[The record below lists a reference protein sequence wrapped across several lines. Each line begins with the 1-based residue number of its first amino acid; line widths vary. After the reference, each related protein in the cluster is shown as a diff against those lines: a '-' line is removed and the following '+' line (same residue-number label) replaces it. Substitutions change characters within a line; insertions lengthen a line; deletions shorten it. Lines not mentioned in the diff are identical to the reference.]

1 MLPAAAAVASLLAEE
16 AIPEAVVVGSEAA
29 PAAFDYTTAAT
40 IGAGAAQLGYD
51 IYDMFNPAENLSKSA
66 GAGDSNK
73 RFAEYELPGH
83 SRMAPSMRSSG
94 ARLVNAAIQ
103 MAQGA
108 TEGSVPNGQT
118 KRVIQQNT
126 SKKKRRIE
134 VATPNRVGNNTYRQR
149 IGLPT
154 VIGSE
159 LLVHSGVNELQPLA
173 MKLGKNMRASDS
185 VKNMLAHMDG
195 SGSVSTEF
203 SGWLDCLPTKR
214 NTTFMCFRHNL
225 GHDENNIIENGPYL
239 PGTFILDPIA
249 GNNVGLPG
257 GVLPAQIDQAN
268 PYHHHGNMDTW
279 FSPLNISD
287 YEDMSWNLNKLKLGQ
302 GSPNVPAPIAQPVG
316 LIGMEK
322 DAPLYEANSHRQAS
336 NLWQNNNLTA
346 TNPAAM
352 GQSSAPYKYN
362 MVFNSGEVNYN
373 FMNKGDG
380 PLQATIIVYKVK
392 KNNQTSPWLKSWSS
406 SGGGAPSP
414 PGPGYGVAR
423 LLLPPITQG
432 FINSTKDKFGTDN
445 IEGNKLREEACLD
458 DPCYAFLPITRHV
471 KQGVLPYK
479 EEQRIS
485 FAINSGGHR
494 NVSVKLGGDIYDP
507 VSPMLYQNP
516 DEDPGEWNLPKR
528 YVLTEHSYVIA
539 ISVCGSNVTREYVSG
554 VRPGR
559 LGNMF
564 SGANL
569 QWDARYTEQ
578 ISACSYKKPER
589 QILYVAGLRGH
600 PEAGTGLI
608 AAETATTILPQ
619 TAGIRDSTS
628 STVPNSNFT

>member
-1 MLPAAAAVASLLAEE
+1 MIAAAGFLAEE
-16 AIPEAVVVGSEAA
+16 LAPEAIVIGAEAA
-29 PAAFDYTTAAT
+29 PAVADGVGYIGTAAGVLD
-40 IGAGAAQLGYD
+40 IGLD
-51 IYDMFNPAENLSKSA
+51 IYNTMSSSMGGNTMGK
-66 GAGDSNK
+66 GAK
-73 RFAEYELPGH
+73 RTMGPRDFPGQ
-83 SRMAPSMRSSG
+83 SRISPSMRSG
-94 ARLVNAAIQ
+94 AAAMGRMANAAIQ
-103 MAQGA
+103 MAGGA

-118 KRVIQQNT
+118 KRAVQQN
-126 SKKKRRIE
+126 SSVKGKKRIE
-134 VATPNRVGNNTYRQR
+134 VSTPNRVGNNTYRQR

-173 MKLGKNMRASDS
+173 MKLGKNMRATDS

-203 SGWLDCLPTKR
+203 SGWLDCSQTKR

-225 GHDENNIIENGPYL
+225 GHDENNITENGKYL
-239 PGTFILDPIA
+239 PGTFILTPIA
-249 GNNVGLPG
+249 GDNVGLPG
-257 GVLPAQIDQAN
+257 DLLPSQIDPAN

-302 GSPNVPAPIAQPVG
+302 GSPNVLNPTAQPAG
-316 LIGMEK
+316 LLGMER
-322 DAPLYEANSHRQAS
+322 DAPLYESDSHRQAS
-336 NLWQNNNLTA
+336 NLWQNNNINA
-346 TNPAAM
+346 TNPAAD
-352 GQSSAPYKYN
+352 GQVSAPYKYN
-362 MVFNSGEVNYN
+362 MVFNNGEVNYN

-392 KNNQTSPWLKSWSS
+392 KNNQTSPWLASWSS
-406 SGGGAPSP
+406 SGGGAPP
-414 PGPGYGVAR
+414 APGYGVAR
-423 LLLPPITQG
+423 ELLPPITQG

-445 IEGNKLREEACLD
+445 IEGNKLRAEACLD
-458 DPCYAFLPITRHV
+458 DPCFAFLPITRHV
-471 KQGVLPYK
+471 KQGILPYR

-494 NVSVKLGGDIYDP
+494 NISVKLGGDIYDP
-507 VSPMLYQNP
+507 VSPMQYFDSP
-516 DEDPGEWNLPKR
+516 EDPSQPNKPKR

-539 ISVCGSNVTREYVSG
+539 ISVCGSNVTREYTSG

-564 SGANL
+564 SAANL
-569 QWDARYTEQ
+569 QWDARYTEK

-600 PEAGTGLI
+600 PEAGSGLVQNEI
-608 AAETATTILPQ
+608 PTTILPQ
-619 TAGIRDSTS
+619 TTGVRDSTS